1 MFTTVHASENDTYVV
16 IPCIFHV
23 YSRYI
28 LCPFSLSLFPR
39 VEPCSA
45 SLLNHFQVCLQE
57 APERCKKSN
66 QSTIC
71 HHASLTTSTS
81 NCNILQYTAIVSASN
96 MSCQYARKAGGN
108 HEATR
113 HNLIT
118 IRSQRVTVQ
127 VCKLRLLLAQ
137 DLANGL
143 PNLPSWIG
151 SDAFSQVSVCIR
163 SEAGA

>member
-1 MFTTVHASENDTYVV
+1 MFTTVHARENDTYVV

-28 LCPFSLSLFPR
+28 LCVLCPFSLSLFPR

-57 APERCKKSN
+57 APERCKKIKKSN

-113 HNLIT
+113 QFNNNQIT
-118 IRSQRVTVQ
+118 KSDGAGLQAKAAAGTGPGEWSAKSA
-127 VCKLRLLLAQ
+127 KLNRL
-137 DLANGL
+137 
-143 PNLPSWIG
+143 
-151 SDAFSQVSVCIR
+151 
-163 SEAGA
+163 